1 MILLQTFVSVTV
13 ALLGFLLFALYLVCV
28 DKFLNNRQQLDPS
41 PVFYVA
47 VAAGAAG
54 GVMVP
59 ILYSVLIA
67 QLVSWA
73 GGMSA

>member
-13 ALLGFLLFALYLVCV
+13 ALLGFLLFALFRVCV
-28 DKFLNNRQQLDPS
+28 DKFLNNSQQLDPS

-47 VAAGAAG
+47 VAAG

>member
-13 ALLGFLLFALYLVCV
+13 ALLGFLLFALYLVCA
-28 DKFLNNRQQLDPS
+28 DKFLNNSRQLDPS

-47 VAAGAAG
+47 VAAG

>member
-28 DKFLNNRQQLDPS
+28 DKFLNNSQQLDPS
-41 PVFYVA
+41 PVFNVA
-47 VAAGAAG
+47 VAAG

>member
-13 ALLGFLLFALYLVCV
+13 ALLGFLLFALYQVCV
-28 DKFLNNRQQLDPS
+28 DKFLNNSQQLDPS

-47 VAAGAAG
+47 AVAG
-54 GVMVP
+54 GVMVT
-59 ILYSVLIA
+59 ILYSALIA